1 MYHGYWRDKFNVW
14 MLVGI
19 YANIDE
25 AKRGLARHNQQS
37 KPRGNFAWVAAE
49 LVTQDDTLRVVAV
62 YADTPLTDAELLQRY
77 PVTDPP
83 PPERQF
89 LRELNNQQRTEVAFA
104 EGYVREFN
112 HNTDGHNRLLL
123 IAKLVELL
131 DEYEAVI
138 AELESGG

>member
-62 YADTPLTDAELLQRY
+62 YADTPLSDAELLARY

-89 LRELNNQQRTEVAFA
+89 ITSLNARQRSELAFA
-104 EGYVREFN
+104 EVYVTEFN
-112 HNTDGHNRLLL
+112 HNTDGHDRLTL
-123 IAKLVELL
+123 IAKLAELL
-131 DEYEAVI
+131 DEYEALGAVTGR
-138 AELESGG
+138 LR